1 MLKLPVLD
9 VDGEKLGVVN
19 DFGIATGE
27 VFPHVTS
34 LAFRGPGKTPFMISW
49 RKWVDRI
56 DETGVHLKTSATEIR
71 FSYLQPTELLL
82 ARDVLNKQIVDTQ
95 GMKVVRVNDIKFS
108 MSGENQLRLLGAEV
122 GARGLLRAISPALEH
137 IVEGFMKHLGK
148 PLSEDIIAW
157 SYMDL
162 LDRSTKNI
170 QLSVSHKTLGE
181 LHPADIAD
189 IIEQLDPRLRA
200 QVFAQLDTAQAAEA
214 ISEFDDDELM
224 TEMLEGLSDTDASS
238 MLAMMDPDDAADL
251 IDELDYEKAEKLLRL
266 MGVKEEKAIRNLLG
280 YEDNTA
286 GRIMTSEFVSL
297 PATATVGDAIEA
309 IRELDEDF
317 ESVYYVY
324 TEDPSGMLTGVLS
337 LRTLIV
343 ADRDATLGQLAY
355 RDLVYVS
362 PDEDQ
367 EDVTDEMT
375 KYDLVAIPV
384 CDENRHILG
393 IVTFD
398 DAMDVIA
405 EEHQEDLQIAGV
417 GSGDSAS
424 DDSTNVLSWFVHRQ
438 YWVVVWGIA
447 SCIMATVL
455 GTALGPAH
463 LVVFPMCAMPLVLLA
478 ASRMVSF
485 VKNYFLEYD
494 GHDDEPKPYLGFFFQ
509 STGMGLILSLV
520 TYCRHDLV
528 RSVLRRC
535 GAAHHVGHWLGGRV
549 QNTKQKSGT
558 KQKLTIAAIFG
569 AMGPGLLAALSGNDA
584 GGIATYS
591 SAGASYGYKMLWMLP
606 VMTVLLIVTQET
618 AARCGCVTGKGLAS
632 LIRERFGVRK
642 SVLAMAALLIAN
654 TAVTISEFAGIASGL
669 ALFGVPA
676 SISVPLVALLVWM
689 LTMSGS
695 FQRIEKILLLVSCV
709 FVTYIV
715 AAFMAGPNWGEV
727 AVDLVVPN
735 IQNDPSYVS
744 LVVATIGTTIA
755 PWMIFLAQNNV
766 VDKNAGEDDIVL
778 QRIDTVSGSLAADV
792 IAGFIIITTGTVLFP
807 AGIQIS
813 DAADAARAL
822 EPIAGQWSTVLFAS
836 GLVAASFLAACVLP
850 GVTSSAICEAFGWER
865 GADRS
870 WDEAPVYRGII
881 TAIIGI
887 SAVLVLMPGVDLF
900 QIMMTSQVINGVLLP
915 VVLVFQ
921 VVIAADRHIMGTNR
935 NGRVW
940 NVLTWATI
948 GVITVLTVVMF
959 VLQAMGYSA

>member
-1 MLKLPVLD
+1 M
-9 VDGEKLGVVN
+9 
-19 DFGIATGE
+19 
-27 VFPHVTS
+27 
-34 LAFRGPGKTPFMISW
+34 
-49 RKWVDRI
+49 
-56 DETGVHLKTSATEIR
+56 
-71 FSYLQPTELLL
+71 
-82 ARDVLNKQIVDTQ
+82 
-95 GMKVVRVNDIKFS
+95 
-108 MSGENQLRLLGAEV
+108 
-122 GARGLLRAISPALEH
+122 
-137 IVEGFMKHLGK
+137 
-148 PLSEDIIAW
+148 
-157 SYMDL
+157 
-162 LDRSTKNI
+162 
-170 QLSVSHKTLGE
+170 
-181 LHPADIAD
+181 
-189 IIEQLDPRLRA
+189 
-200 QVFAQLDTAQAAEA
+200 
-214 ISEFDDDELM
+214 
-224 TEMLEGLSDTDASS
+224 
-238 MLAMMDPDDAADL
+238 
-251 IDELDYEKAEKLLRL
+251 
-266 MGVKEEKAIRNLLG
+266 
-280 YEDNTA
+280 
-286 GRIMTSEFVSL
+286 
-297 PATATVGDAIEA
+297 
-309 IRELDEDF
+309 
-317 ESVYYVY
+317 
-324 TEDPSGMLTGVLS
+324 
-337 LRTLIV
+337 
-343 ADRDATLGQLAY
+343 
-355 RDLVYVS
+355 
-362 PDEDQ
+362 
-367 EDVTDEMT
+367 
-375 KYDLVAIPV
+375 
-384 CDENRHILG
+384 
-393 IVTFD
+393 
-398 DAMDVIA
+398 
-405 EEHQEDLQIAGV
+405 
-417 GSGDSAS
+417 
-424 DDSTNVLSWFVHRQ
+424 
-438 YWVVVWGIA
+438 
-447 SCIMATVL
+447 
-455 GTALGPAH
+455 
-463 LVVFPMCAMPLVLLA
+463 
-478 ASRMVSF
+478 
-485 VKNYFLEYD
+485 
-494 GHDDEPKPYLGFFFQ
+494 
-509 STGMGLILSLV
+509 
-520 TYCRHDLV
+520 
-528 RSVLRRC
+528 
-535 GAAHHVGHWLGGRV
+535 
-549 QNTKQKSGT
+549 QNTKQKAST

-632 LIRERFGVRK
+632 LIRERFGVRR

-715 AAFMAGPNWGEV
+715 AAFMAGPSWGEV

-778 QRIDTVSGSLAADV
+778 QRIDTVSGSIAADV

-836 GLVAASFLAACVLP
+836 GL
-850 GVTSSAICEAFGWER
+850 
-865 GADRS
+865 
-870 WDEAPVYRGII
+870 EAPVYRGII

-921 VVIAADRHIMGTNR
+921 VLIAADRHIMGANR

>member
-1 MLKLPVLD
+1 M
-9 VDGEKLGVVN
+9 
-19 DFGIATGE
+19 
-27 VFPHVTS
+27 
-34 LAFRGPGKTPFMISW
+34 
-49 RKWVDRI
+49 
-56 DETGVHLKTSATEIR
+56 
-71 FSYLQPTELLL
+71 
-82 ARDVLNKQIVDTQ
+82 
-95 GMKVVRVNDIKFS
+95 
-108 MSGENQLRLLGAEV
+108 
-122 GARGLLRAISPALEH
+122 
-137 IVEGFMKHLGK
+137 
-148 PLSEDIIAW
+148 
-157 SYMDL
+157 
-162 LDRSTKNI
+162 
-170 QLSVSHKTLGE
+170 
-181 LHPADIAD
+181 
-189 IIEQLDPRLRA
+189 
-200 QVFAQLDTAQAAEA
+200 
-214 ISEFDDDELM
+214 
-224 TEMLEGLSDTDASS
+224 
-238 MLAMMDPDDAADL
+238 
-251 IDELDYEKAEKLLRL
+251 
-266 MGVKEEKAIRNLLG
+266 
-280 YEDNTA
+280 
-286 GRIMTSEFVSL
+286 
-297 PATATVGDAIEA
+297 
-309 IRELDEDF
+309 
-317 ESVYYVY
+317 
-324 TEDPSGMLTGVLS
+324 
-337 LRTLIV
+337 
-343 ADRDATLGQLAY
+343 
-355 RDLVYVS
+355 
-362 PDEDQ
+362 
-367 EDVTDEMT
+367 
-375 KYDLVAIPV
+375 
-384 CDENRHILG
+384 
-393 IVTFD
+393 
-398 DAMDVIA
+398 
-405 EEHQEDLQIAGV
+405 
-417 GSGDSAS
+417 
-424 DDSTNVLSWFVHRQ
+424 
-438 YWVVVWGIA
+438 
-447 SCIMATVL
+447 
-455 GTALGPAH
+455 
-463 LVVFPMCAMPLVLLA
+463 
-478 ASRMVSF
+478 
-485 VKNYFLEYD
+485 
-494 GHDDEPKPYLGFFFQ
+494 
-509 STGMGLILSLV
+509 
-520 TYCRHDLV
+520 
-528 RSVLRRC
+528 
-535 GAAHHVGHWLGGRV
+535 
-549 QNTKQKSGT
+549 QNTKQKPST

-715 AAFMAGPNWGEV
+715 
-727 AVDLVVPN
+727 PN

-778 QRIDTVSGSLAADV
+778 QRIDTVSGSIAADI

-921 VVIAADRHIMGTNR
+921 VVIAADRHIMGANR

>member
-1 MLKLPVLD
+1 M
-9 VDGEKLGVVN
+9 
-19 DFGIATGE
+19 
-27 VFPHVTS
+27 
-34 LAFRGPGKTPFMISW
+34 
-49 RKWVDRI
+49 
-56 DETGVHLKTSATEIR
+56 
-71 FSYLQPTELLL
+71 
-82 ARDVLNKQIVDTQ
+82 
-95 GMKVVRVNDIKFS
+95 
-108 MSGENQLRLLGAEV
+108 
-122 GARGLLRAISPALEH
+122 
-137 IVEGFMKHLGK
+137 
-148 PLSEDIIAW
+148 
-157 SYMDL
+157 
-162 LDRSTKNI
+162 
-170 QLSVSHKTLGE
+170 
-181 LHPADIAD
+181 
-189 IIEQLDPRLRA
+189 
-200 QVFAQLDTAQAAEA
+200 
-214 ISEFDDDELM
+214 
-224 TEMLEGLSDTDASS
+224 
-238 MLAMMDPDDAADL
+238 
-251 IDELDYEKAEKLLRL
+251 
-266 MGVKEEKAIRNLLG
+266 
-280 YEDNTA
+280 
-286 GRIMTSEFVSL
+286 
-297 PATATVGDAIEA
+297 
-309 IRELDEDF
+309 
-317 ESVYYVY
+317 
-324 TEDPSGMLTGVLS
+324 
-337 LRTLIV
+337 
-343 ADRDATLGQLAY
+343 
-355 RDLVYVS
+355 
-362 PDEDQ
+362 
-367 EDVTDEMT
+367 
-375 KYDLVAIPV
+375 
-384 CDENRHILG
+384 
-393 IVTFD
+393 
-398 DAMDVIA
+398 
-405 EEHQEDLQIAGV
+405 
-417 GSGDSAS
+417 
-424 DDSTNVLSWFVHRQ
+424 
-438 YWVVVWGIA
+438 
-447 SCIMATVL
+447 
-455 GTALGPAH
+455 
-463 LVVFPMCAMPLVLLA
+463 
-478 ASRMVSF
+478 
-485 VKNYFLEYD
+485 
-494 GHDDEPKPYLGFFFQ
+494 
-509 STGMGLILSLV
+509 
-520 TYCRHDLV
+520 
-528 RSVLRRC
+528 
-535 GAAHHVGHWLGGRV
+535 

-792 IAGFIIITTGTVLFP
+792 IAGFIIITTG
-807 AGIQIS
+807 
-813 DAADAARAL
+813 
-822 EPIAGQWSTVLFAS
+822 QWSTVLFAS

-921 VVIAADRHIMGTNR
+921 VVIAADRHIMGANR